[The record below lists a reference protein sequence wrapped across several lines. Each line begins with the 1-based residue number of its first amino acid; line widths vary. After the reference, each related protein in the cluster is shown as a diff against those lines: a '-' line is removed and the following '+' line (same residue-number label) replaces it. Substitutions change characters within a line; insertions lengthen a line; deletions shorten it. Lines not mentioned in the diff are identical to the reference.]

1 MSRLSSQRLN
11 NECLSLSKLNNEIA
25 DGLYLFSTTTE
36 RKVTINKDSKG
47 GKTGN
52 TKVDSQKKAG
62 NGQGKNSAEID
73 KQRCAI
79 AKAAKARKQTGR
91 EQKEQRRQHSSEGDI
106 RNNEDNGAAMTRTA
120 IASPITKTAIVIEI
134 PKTHVYFYKA
144 LTKPCFFFFFF

>member
-1 MSRLSSQRLN
+1 MSRLSSRRLN
-11 NECLSLSKLNNEIA
+11 NECLSLSKLNEIA
-25 DGLYLFSTTTE
+25 DSTTTE

-52 TKVDSQKKAG
+52 TKVDSQQKAG
-62 NGQGKNSAEID
+62 NEQGKNSAEID

-106 RNNEDNGAAMTRTA
+106 RNNEGDNGAAMTRTER
-120 IASPITKTAIVIEI
+120 ASPITKTAIVIEI

-144 LTKPCFFFFFF
+144 LTKPCFFFF